1 MARHPRRPIAFMY
14 QFGYHS
20 DGSHSQEVRAR
31 RPPRGH
37 GNMEPRGDGRAG
49 LPPDRPRRRRRGGGV
64 LRLVLVRRRRRVRR
78 EGRRHVRGAPQQ
90 RREMRA
96 HRERQLRGG
105 PGVPRTPRGDRARQG
120 ITGPGEA
127 PGVQDHAVQRRG
139 QGECERHPRLRG
151 ARVPQGRGD
160 PRRVP
165 EHRRDLQEH
174 LCLLPRTP
182 TAATAA

>member
-1 MARHPRRPIAFMY
+1 MY
-14 QFGYHS
+14 QFGYHL
-20 DGSHSQEVRAR
+20 DGSHSQEMRAR

-37 GNMEPRGDGRAG
+37 RHMEPRGDGRAG
-49 LPPDRPRRRRRGGGV
+49 IPPDRPRRGRRGRGV

-90 RREMRA
+90 RRQVRA

-105 PGVPRTPRGDRARQG
+105 PGVPRTPRRHRAG
-120 ITGPGEA
+120 EGVPGPGEA
-127 PGVQDHAVQRRG
+127 PRVQDHAVQRRG
-139 QGECERHPRLRG
+139 QGERERHPRLRG
-151 ARVPQGRGD
+151 PRFPQGRGD

-165 EHRRDLQEH
+165 EHRRDVQEH

-182 TAATAA
+182 TAAGAA